1 MATIL
6 VVDDRAMNR
15 QFLAALLSYKGHR
28 AVEATNGA
36 EALKQVAVERPDLV
50 IADILMPEMDGY
62 QFVSQLRS
70 DPSLVT
76 VPVIF
81 YTAHYL
87 QDEARTFAD
96 TCGIKHILTKPAE
109 PQEILSIIEE
119 ALSQP
124 AAAIAPAPPEEFN
137 RKHAHVVINKLYQ
150 KAEMLRESEE
160 RYRTLIESTFDMVQ
174 SVAPDGSLLFVNRAW
189 QETLGYS
196 DEEARRLNIFDI
208 IHPDSIEHCR
218 ELFSRVMAG
227 ESLKNFEAAFVAKD
241 GRAVFVEGN
250 AAAHKQDGEVTA
262 GYGFFRDVTE
272 RKRAEEIIKQRAE
285 EMAALQSVLLD
296 VTAEHDLPALLRIIV
311 ERAAELLK
319 APAGGMYLCDPE
331 LREVRCVVSYN
342 FSRDYT
348 GVTLRYGEGAAGWVA
363 EMGEPLIIDDYRQ
376 WPNPSRV
383 YAREQVLTG
392 VLTAPIKWQGRVIG
406 IISIVCEGEKR
417 RFTEADMKL
426 LEMFAN
432 HAAIAIEKARLI
444 EREQQA
450 RRVAEVMRLASEA
463 LTRSLDLDTVLE
475 TLVDYLKQ
483 LVPYD
488 SANVLLLGKDSRLTV
503 RVARGYEQWTGAEK
517 PRAIVFDAN
526 PDPILRAIVREG
538 KSRLIADA
546 GECDEWQ
553 HIEGAEHVRSWIGV
567 PLVAGGEIIGVYS
580 MDKAEPN
587 FFTQEHLRL
596 AESLA
601 AQAAV
606 AIQNAHLY
614 EQSRQYA
621 VELAQRLAEQ
631 QLAEEALQQSE
642 IRFRSLIEKSSD
654 AIALFSAEAKILYSS
669 PAVAQILGFSVNEFV
684 GAKAID
690 LVHPDDRRTIK
701 RLFAEMLQ
709 GHGWAVAA
717 EFRVKHKDGSWR
729 WIDGT
734 ATNLL
739 ADPNIGAVVINY
751 HDVTERRQAEE
762 ALRESEARLR
772 RLVESNLIGIIL
784 ADTTGRVIDA
794 NDAFL
799 KMVGYTRE
807 DLLAGNM
814 RWSEMTPP
822 EYLPLSLE
830 ALRQLQETGAVA
842 PFEKEYLRKDGSR
855 VPVLLGVAMLEGS
868 EQETVAFVIDLT
880 ERKQAEEQLRALTAR
895 LQNIREEERTRIAR
909 EVHDELGQALTGL
922 KMDLSWII
930 NRLPQAGDKKVS
942 RLIEDRSK
950 GMFDLIAKTI
960 KTVRKISSDL
970 RPGVL
975 DDLGLVAAI
984 EWQANDFQN
993 RTGIR
998 CKFDAAVE
1006 HIELDREVST
1016 AVFRIFQETLTNVA
1030 RHADATRVEI
1040 KLNRSN
1046 GNLVLEVTDNGK
1058 GITKQDIA
1066 GKKSLGLLGMRER
1079 AHIVGGEVTLRGARN
1094 KGTTVIVE
1102 VPIEPR

>member
-1 MATIL
+1 M
-6 VVDDRAMNR
+6 
-15 QFLAALLSYKGHR
+15 
-28 AVEATNGA
+28 
-36 EALKQVAVERPDLV
+36 
-50 IADILMPEMDGY
+50 
-62 QFVSQLRS
+62 
-70 DPSLVT
+70 
-76 VPVIF
+76 
-81 YTAHYL
+81 
-87 QDEARTFAD
+87 
-96 TCGIKHILTKPAE
+96 
-109 PQEILSIIEE
+109 
-119 ALSQP
+119 
-124 AAAIAPAPPEEFN
+124 
-137 RKHAHVVINKLYQ
+137 
-150 KAEMLRESEE
+150 
-160 RYRTLIESTFDMVQ
+160 
-174 SVAPDGSLLFVNRAW
+174 
-189 QETLGYS
+189 
-196 DEEARRLNIFDI
+196 
-208 IHPDSIEHCR
+208 
-218 ELFSRVMAG
+218 
-227 ESLKNFEAAFVAKD
+227 
-241 GRAVFVEGN
+241 
-250 AAAHKQDGEVTA
+250 
-262 GYGFFRDVTE
+262 
-272 RKRAEEIIKQRAE
+272 
-285 EMAALQSVLLD
+285 
-296 VTAEHDLPALLRIIV
+296 
-311 ERAAELLK
+311 
-319 APAGGMYLCDPE
+319 
-331 LREVRCVVSYN
+331 
-342 FSRDYT
+342 
-348 GVTLRYGEGAAGWVA
+348 
-363 EMGEPLIIDDYRQ
+363 
-376 WPNPSRV
+376 
-383 YAREQVLTG
+383 
-392 VLTAPIKWQGRVIG
+392 
-406 IISIVCEGEKR
+406 
-417 RFTEADMKL
+417 
-426 LEMFAN
+426 
-432 HAAIAIEKARLI
+432 
-444 EREQQA
+444 
-450 RRVAEVMRLASEA
+450 
-463 LTRSLDLDTVLE
+463 
-475 TLVDYLKQ
+475 
-483 LVPYD
+483 
-488 SANVLLLGKDSRLTV
+488 
-503 RVARGYEQWTGAEK
+503 
-517 PRAIVFDAN
+517 
-526 PDPILRAIVREG
+526 
-538 KSRLIADA
+538 
-546 GECDEWQ
+546 
-553 HIEGAEHVRSWIGV
+553 
-567 PLVAGGEIIGVYS
+567 
-580 MDKAEPN
+580 
-587 FFTQEHLRL
+587 
-596 AESLA
+596 
-601 AQAAV
+601 
-606 AIQNAHLY
+606 
-614 EQSRQYA
+614 
-621 VELAQRLAEQ
+621 
-631 QLAEEALQQSE
+631 
-642 IRFRSLIEKSSD
+642 
-654 AIALFSAEAKILYSS
+654 
-669 PAVAQILGFSVNEFV
+669 
-684 GAKAID
+684 
-690 LVHPDDRRTIK
+690 
-701 RLFAEMLQ
+701 
-709 GHGWAVAA
+709 
-717 EFRVKHKDGSWR
+717 
-729 WIDGT
+729 
-734 ATNLL
+734 
-739 ADPNIGAVVINY
+739 
-751 HDVTERRQAEE
+751 TERRQAEE

>member
-363 EMGEPLIIDDYRQ
+363 ETGEPLIIDDYRQ